1 MHELTDERLSPI
13 ALDDLLKH
21 RWNHLFKVLN
31 DKSREAQASGQ
42 QELGER
48 FRDVAK
54 KFNPSKRSKVAP
66 CQADSDYDSTMDTFN
81 QLDNIL
87 RVIPATAPD
96 EAAVREVEQVS
107 AAVLDYLKARKPH
120 SSN

>member
-1 MHELTDERLSPI
+1 MNDLPDDRLPAIVLDERL
-13 ALDDLLKH
+13 KQ
-21 RWNHLFKVLN
+21 RWSHLFKALN
-31 DKSREAQASGQ
+31 DKSREARASGQ

-48 FRDVAK
+48 LRDVAR

-66 CQADSDYDSTMDTFN
+66 CQADSDYDSTMDSFN
-81 QLDNIL
+81 QLGNIL
-87 RVIPATAPD
+87 HVIPATATD